1 MSSAIRTEHIVK
13 RYGQNTVLNDI
24 NIDIQEGEFVC
35 LLGPSGC
42 GKSTLLRLIAGR
54 LCPVPGH
61 EARAGALPGRIGSW
75 MK

>member
-61 EARAGALPGRIGSW
+61 EARAGVV
-75 MK
+75 